1 MASVSFVLKD
11 SCVVYGGQETK
22 QQMNLLQGYQQT
34 NGAKF
39 GPTLNLV
46 TNRTI
51 IGSQNSR
58 RSGKF

>member
-1 MASVSFVLKD
+1 
-11 SCVVYGGQETK
+11 
-22 QQMNLLQGYQQT
+22 MNLLQGYQQT

-51 IGSQNSR
+51 IGGETAEEATN
-58 RSGKF
+58 